1 MSIKRKLND
10 LLEEEG
16 YDKYIYLGE
25 WLYSPVYQLKYN
37 DDFLNELYEEKYVIV
52 EFEDEIRFANSTETF
67 LIKDFFANSKI
78 NEDNLDIETYKR
90 KYMEL
95 YEVLESKAKE
105 MKGSIIRTGILTLLG
120 APSFVKNLSAFD
132 AGCDYSKYKNFSN
145 YELKKEL
152 ENIFFEITYP
162 EYCRKKGNMETWELS
177 FYISEILNIELTRLD
192 REIIDDLK
200 TRLIL
205 TYCE

>member
-1 MSIKRKLND
+1 MSTEERLNE
-10 LLEEEG
+10 LLEEEDC
-16 YDKYIYLGE
+16 DKYIYLGE
-25 WLYSPVYQLKYN
+25 WRYSPVYQLKYD
-37 DDFLNELYEEKYVIV
+37 DDFFNELYEEKYAIV
-52 EFEDEIRFANSTETF
+52 EFEDEIRLANSTEAF
-67 LIKDFFANSKI
+67 LIKDYFSNSEVD
-78 NEDNLDIETYKR
+78 EDNLDVETYKR

-95 YEVLESKAKE
+95 YKILESKEKE

-162 EYCRKKGNMETWELS
+162 EYCRKKGDMEIWELS
-177 FYISEILNIELTRLD
+177 LYISEMLNIELTRLD
-192 REIIDDLK
+192 RDIIDDLK
-200 TRLIL
+200 IRLIL

>member
-25 WLYSPVYQLKYN
+25 WFDFSVYQLKYK

-78 NEDNLDIETYKR
+78 NEDNLAIEIYKR

-95 YEVLESKAKE
+95 YEVLESKEKE

-120 APSFVKNLSAFD
+120 VSSFVKNLSAFD

-162 EYCRKKGNMETWELS
+162 EYCRKEGNMETWELS

-192 REIIDDLK
+192 REIVDDLK

>member
-1 MSIKRKLND
+1 MSINRKLND

-25 WLYSPVYQLKYN
+25 WLDFLVYQLKYN

-67 LIKDFFANSKI
+67 LIKDFFADSEI
-78 NEDNLDIETYKR
+78 TEDNLDVETYKR

-95 YEVLESKAKE
+95 YEVLESKEKE

-162 EYCRKKGNMETWELS
+162 EYYRKKGDVYKRQITDCYS
-177 FYISEILNIELTRLD
+177 ILLKINI
-192 REIIDDLK
+192 
-200 TRLIL
+200 
-205 TYCE
+205 

>member
-1 MSIKRKLND
+1 
-10 LLEEEG
+10 
-16 YDKYIYLGE
+16 
-25 WLYSPVYQLKYN
+25 
-37 DDFLNELYEEKYVIV
+37 
-52 EFEDEIRFANSTETF
+52 
-67 LIKDFFANSKI
+67 
-78 NEDNLDIETYKR
+78 
-90 KYMEL
+90 MEL
-95 YEVLESKAKE
+95 YEVLESKEKE

-162 EYCRKKGNMETWELS
+162 EYCRKKGDMEIWELS
-177 FYISEILNIELTRLD
+177 LYISEMLNIELTRLD
-192 REIIDDLK
+192 RDIIDDLK
-200 TRLIL
+200 IRLIL